1 MDIWKV
7 LGIAPTD
14 DARAIKRAYAEQ
26 LRAHHPEDDP
36 EGFQRVQEAYERA
49 REQAR
54 SARGAGGARVAGPG
68 APVAPRAAD
77 GPPAA
82 PAAFRG
88 ADRAPG
94 ERPAATAA
102 HPAAGRTPG
111 ASGTAA
117 PDAPP
122 ARAASPGAPHGP
134 AGSGT
139 APDAPAA
146 TGPRAARREGEAP
159 RPAAARREAADGRS
173 PDGPDA
179 AARAVPA
186 GSGAIGAA
194 SPIGVDSS
202 WRAVFLERSADGAA
216 FAPCAPGAPG
226 DYIDASLGAR
236 SRLRADAAQ
245 LVERLAGAIDRR
257 DLEAVR
263 ALFRDGGWV
272 RCARVPGFDETLAEM
287 LASYL
292 PELSEADLNGLEAD
306 VAHAVSGPADAPAV
320 AGAFGAVRDARAA
333 ARNAGRRRVG
343 ALVLFCIAIAFSV
356 ARMQLRIEHDG
367 RGFAQDPPA
376 AAEPGGEPDA
386 MEEHMARVEREKE
399 LLAERAAENEAFV
412 LAELQA
418 RYGEPFE
425 LEEPGIWPFAVGSG
439 TAACTATGEVSGAV
453 YDVDLAYGED
463 RVVTEVTGATER
475 EG

>member
-82 PAAFRG
+82 PAASRG

-102 HPAAGRTPG
+102 HPAAGWTPG
-111 ASGTAA
+111 APGTAV

-122 ARAASPGAPHGP
+122 ARAESPGAPHGP

-186 GSGAIGAA
+186 GSGAA

-439 TAACTATGEVSGAV
+439 TAACTAKGEVSGAV